1 MTLRI
6 AVINSK
12 GGTSKSATAINL
24 AGYFARQ
31 DKEVTVIDCD
41 KNRSALRWLQQREE
55 GGVAELFKVISQAQA
70 LTMARTPEVVIYDTA
85 AQITPQ
91 EIKDLAAGC
100 DLVLVTTLASRD
112 SILPTLDTVATIEG
126 QRTPYRIVI
135 TQTQPRTSDEEA
147 WRDELLESGYN
158 LAATSVRFSVH
169 VHRASA
175 NGLTV
180 MEMGS
185 RERRAG
191 LDFKALGEEIEQLLT
206 TEVQKN
212 G

>member
-6 AVINSK
+6 ALINSK
-12 GGTSKSATAINL
+12 GGTSKSATAINV
-24 AGYFARQ
+24 AGYFAAQ
-31 DKEVTVIDCD
+31 GKDVTVIDCD
-41 KNRSALRWLQQREE
+41 KNRSALRWFQQREE
-55 GGVAELFKVISQAQA
+55 GGEEILFQVISQAQA
-70 LTMARTPEVVIYDTA
+70 LTMAGAPDVVVYDTA

-91 EIKDLAAGC
+91 EIKDLAMGC
-100 DLVLVTTLASRD
+100 DLVLVPTLASRD
-112 SILPTLDTVATIEG
+112 SVLPTLDTVSTLEG
-126 QRTPYRIVI
+126 QETPYRIVI
-135 TQTQPRTSDEEA
+135 TQTQARTSDEAA

-158 LAATSVRFSVH
+158 LATSSIRFSVH

-185 RERRAG
+185 RERLAG
-191 LDFKALGEEIEQLLT
+191 ADFEALGAEVEKLLKARSK
-206 TEVQKN
+206 KN